1 MATDPGGL
9 QHVHLI
15 SLLRHPAGRALGND
29 APGHYNEQIFH
40 SSEPRSHLLSRSR
53 DRGFGAKFW
62 VAAEVQTVYVY
73 NFPPPNDI
81 VARSAALSPT
91 ASTAPT
97 RSTGHARVPR
107 GSVAAPVRLVRRGR
121 SICPW
126 CSRGRRLFRHSGVT
140 LEAQVAVSAPGT
152 NSDGS

>member
-1 MATDPGGL
+1 MPVGACGQVRRPPHRREASPVVRDGAAGGRR
-9 QHVHLI
+9 QSVQPVPSI
-15 SLLRHPAGRALGND
+15 S
-29 APGHYNEQIFH
+29 
-40 SSEPRSHLLSRSR
+40 
-53 DRGFGAKFW
+53 
-62 VAAEVQTVYVY
+62 

-121 SICPW
+121 SICPR
-126 CSRGRRLFRHSGVT
+126 CSRGRRLFRHSGVK